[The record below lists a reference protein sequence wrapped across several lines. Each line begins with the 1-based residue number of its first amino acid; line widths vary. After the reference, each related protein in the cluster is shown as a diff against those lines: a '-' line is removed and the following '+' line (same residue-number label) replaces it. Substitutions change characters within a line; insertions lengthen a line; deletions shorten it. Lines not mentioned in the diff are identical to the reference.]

1 MSLSQKIQDDVKQAM
16 RDRDPK
22 TLGILRMVA
31 SSIKNKA
38 IDLKKELEDAD
49 ALAVVKSDL
58 KKLQDA
64 LVDFTKAAREDLV
77 EQTKFEI
84 EILKK
89 YLPPEMSEEE
99 LEAKIRTKLG
109 ELGITDASGIGKAVG
124 AVMADLKGLADGSR
138 VKALIGKILK

>member
-99 LEAKIRTKLG
+99 LEAKIRARLA
-109 ELGITDASGIGKAVG
+109 ELGIADASGIGKAVG

-138 VKALIGKILK
+138 VKALIEKILK